1 MGGTPDTTQSALQ
14 ERAAAGGGVW
24 FPTSPLM
31 HVAAQW
37 TAMIALN
44 QGATV
49 VLHDDS
55 KPFDMATILET
66 AARERVN

>member
-1 MGGTPDTTQSALQ
+1 
-14 ERAAAGGGVW
+14 
-24 FPTSPLM
+24 M

-55 KPFDMATILET
+55 KPFDMATILRPPRASAST
-66 AARERVN
+66 